1 MHCIIFLRDTNLSHK
16 TRLKKFDPNQICC
29 VSQLIPFILKSCIM
43 YPASFYLYINRG
55 VSIITLVSGGTDL
68 VIQTFPPITERVPI
82 TVSPP
87 KIVAPE

>member
-1 MHCIIFLRDTNLSHK
+1 M
-16 TRLKKFDPNQICC
+16 KFDPNQICC
-29 VSQLIPFILKSCIM
+29 VDGRADGEKYFSFLN
-43 YPASFYLYINRG
+43 PAFFYLYINRG